1 VAALYG
7 TISPLL
13 SQIREEATHN
23 TLAADLT
30 LAVVISPSTSANPG
44 YCILVEDRDGL
55 DSEERGQREG
65 RIRREL
71 PLLIVQLEGQEEV
84 M

>member
-13 SQIREEATHN
+13 SQIKEEATHN

-30 LAVVISPSTSANPG
+30 LAVVVSPSTSANPG

-55 DSEERGQREG
+55 GRGGERPEG
-65 RIRREL
+65 ETKK
-71 PLLIVQLEGQEEV
+71 EGAV
-84 M
+84 S